1 MPPPFRQAENARE
14 KPRENTM
21 PGKTHPAG
29 AWRRPFLTF
38 RTPAF
43 KLNADFSL
51 SGDKRAVAA
60 QTQGGDSMRPVHLL
74 LTVAMLT
81 ILALSAA
88 CSWVGETA
96 GRAQAG
102 VENAI
107 NDTRSGY
114 HKGYHQGKQ

>member
-29 AWRRPFLTF
+29 ALRRPFLTF

-60 QTQGGDSMRPVHLL
+60 QTQGGDTMRPVQVQPAVKRGWKAVLY
-74 LTVAMLT
+74 V
-81 ILALSAA
+81 
-88 CSWVGETA
+88 
-96 GRAQAG
+96 
-102 VENAI
+102 
-107 NDTRSGY
+107 SG
-114 HKGYHQGKQ
+114 GKPGI